1 MRSQTAKDVKLWL
14 SSQAALRKE
23 VDGLRAENSK
33 LTSALE
39 TMAVSSGT
47 TQQVSK
53 QSHDE
58 AAAAL
63 TALEREKEMSG
74 ALRAELQF
82 LRDQTS
88 SEMQKCHEALREAHK
103 RAAAARWS
111 SVRSAAGLNDGF
123 KEVFD
128 RDQHLPVITESSAE
142 EAAIPGQPQTQAAVA
157 AEAEAVASL
166 RCEGLEKDVTELNKL
181 LVAEQFSKKE
191 DLAKCFDYIFELEG
205 KLEAA
210 SSR

>member
-1 MRSQTAKDVKLWL
+1 MCVL
-14 SSQAALRKE
+14 SSPNHLHRLFVCLAL
-23 VDGLRAENSK
+23 SK
-33 LTSALE
+33 
-39 TMAVSSGT
+39 
-47 TQQVSK
+47 
-53 QSHDE
+53 
-58 AAAAL
+58 
-63 TALEREKEMSG
+63 
-74 ALRAELQF
+74 
-82 LRDQTS
+82 
-88 SEMQKCHEALREAHK
+88 ALREAHK

-181 LVAEQFSKKE
+181 LVVSSTRPLFLCLFCQNASHPPLMPLVYLCILPSSSKH
-191 DLAKCFDYIFELEG
+191 
-205 KLEAA
+205 
-210 SSR
+210 